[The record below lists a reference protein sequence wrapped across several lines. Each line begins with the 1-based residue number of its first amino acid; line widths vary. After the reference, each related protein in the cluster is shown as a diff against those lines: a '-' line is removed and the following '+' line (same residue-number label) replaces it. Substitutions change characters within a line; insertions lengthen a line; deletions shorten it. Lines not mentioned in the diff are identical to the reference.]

1 MSKVTMSQSFVV
13 TNPEGWSYSI
23 RPDDDNSDYIR
34 IEQSTKRDGTGGDYF
49 VFTKEEASF
58 IASALNKFVVQG
70 TNK

>member
-1 MSKVTMSQSFVV
+1 MSKVTMTQSFVV
-13 TNPEGWSYSI
+13 NNPEGWSWLI
-23 RPDDDNSDYIR
+23 GPDDNNSDFIR
-34 IEQSTKRDGTGGDYF
+34 LGYLSDGQTGDYF

>member
-1 MSKVTMSQSFVV
+1 MSKVTMSQSFIVN
-13 TNPEGWSYSI
+13 NPEGWSWSI
-23 RPDDDNSDYIR
+23 RPDDDNSDFIR
-34 IEQSTKRDGTGGDYF
+34 LEYLSDGASADYF